1 MFQTKVVDEIKRNIL
16 CSVTFFFFFEN
27 HAVYEIMWK
36 NMVQPDKPHMTIWR
50 MLIGCWIPK
59 AKNTHSEYVILLFL
73 LQQWL
78 QAGSSVLRYMHIT
91 VSIFDGKY

>member
-16 CSVTFFFFFEN
+16 CSVTIFFFEK

>member
-1 MFQTKVVDEIKRNIL
+1 
-16 CSVTFFFFFEN
+16 
-27 HAVYEIMWK
+27 MWK